1 MGNELKSKILEH
13 SGISVEPLKK
23 QKPSISTCS
32 RCEYINQI
40 ENMYC
45 SECSYPLTPEAFDL
59 IKQDE
64 EIKYKQLEQKFMD
77 NENKLANIENTLQKL
92 LVKVDMQ
99 KLM

>member
-1 MGNELKSKILEH
+1 MGNELKNKILEH

-23 QKPSISTCS
+23 QKPSVSTCP
-32 RCEYINQI
+32 RCDYVNPL

-45 SECSYPLTPEAFDL
+45 SKCSYPLTPEAYDL

-64 EIKYKQLEQKFMD
+64 ESKYKQLEQKFMD

-99 KLM
+99 KLI